1 MKAPLVS
8 MVMPAHNAEATI
20 AEAIA
25 SCLSQTMEEFELLV
39 MLDGCTDRSAQIANG
54 FADSRL
60 RVFAHKDGPKGVAWA
75 SNELMER
82 ASAPLIARMDADDLS
97 RPGRLKAQ
105 CNLLAHDESLHGV
118 TGKVHLLNPQG
129 DGMQRYVDWVNGLH
143 TPEDVLRE
151 RFVECPLVQPSLM
164 LRREALVDA
173 GGYREIDWA
182 EDHDLFLRM
191 LEKGLRFGKVDDL
204 VLDWRDSATRL
215 TRNHPAYAAEQV
227 WKMKAHYLARLPEV
241 QEKGVAICG
250 AGPIGKRLA
259 KLLREEGALLHGFFE
274 VNPRRIGAQ
283 IGGVPVAGPEEF
295 GTRWR
300 EAVLLSAV
308 GVEGGRERVRAL
320 AVGAGYLEGADFW
333 CCC

>member
-129 DGMQRYVDWVNGLH
+129 D
-143 TPEDVLRE
+143 
-151 RFVECPLVQPSLM
+151 
-164 LRREALVDA
+164 
-173 GGYREIDWA
+173 I
-182 EDHDLFLRM
+182 
-191 LEKGLRFGKVDDL
+191 
-204 VLDWRDSATRL
+204 
-215 TRNHPAYAAEQV
+215 
-227 WKMKAHYLARLPEV
+227 ARST
-241 QEKGVAICG
+241 G
-250 AGPIGKRLA
+250 
-259 KLLREEGALLHGFFE
+259 
-274 VNPRRIGAQ
+274 RRITISFCACSRGICDSGRWTIWCS
-283 IGGVPVAGPEEF
+283 IGGTARRG
-295 GTRWR
+295 
-300 EAVLLSAV
+300 
-308 GVEGGRERVRAL
+308 
-320 AVGAGYLEGADFW
+320 
-333 CCC
+333 